1 MELGEALVN
10 GSVITRDQLKQAHER
25 QVIVGGR
32 IGSNIIELGF
42 VKEQEMLSFLSS
54 FFKIPA
60 VKVAGLNTIDSEV
73 IASITREFADK
84 YRILPFKKRTQQ
96 VACSNS

>member
-1 MELGEALVN
+1 VN
-10 GSVITRDQLKQAHER
+10 GSVITRAQLKQALER
-25 QVIVGGR
+25 QVIFGGR

-42 VKEQEMLSFLSS
+42 VKEPEMLSFLSS

-60 VKVAGLNTIDSEV
+60 VKVADLNTIDPEAEV
-73 IASITREFADK
+73 IASITREFAVQ
-84 YRILPFKKRTQQ
+84 KRTQQ